1 MLILYISEKQQI
13 EPEEPSTIN
22 EEVSK
27 DPPPSVQQKVEPEQT
42 PKKPDVSDLINKI
55 FKSQKSM

>member
-1 MLILYISEKQQI
+1 MLIIHDSEKQQI

-27 DPPPSVQQKVEPEQT
+27 DPPSSVQQKVEPEQT
-42 PKKPDVSDLINKI
+42 PKKPDVSNLINKI
-55 FKSQKSM
+55 FKNQNSM